1 MRYFF
6 SDLHMG
12 HKDVINFE
20 RHQFKTI
27 EEHDNYIGTIINQLA
42 NKIAKTKIKT
52 MRQDEVWIL
61 GDYGSIDYLYFID
74 WLKRAGA
81 KTYFVYGNHDKKS
94 NLNIFKKY
102 FDEVYLYP
110 VYLSQKL
117 VVSHYPVAIYP
128 DSINLHGHLHG
139 AQLQDLNHICVSMHV
154 INYRPITDRYVD
166 TIYGRLPKF
175 TRRFLYEPWAADHQF
190 TQPKDDVITDFNGNI
205 DLSASRLWQKINAER
220 CVQEND
226 ERSFNV

>member
-61 GDYGSIDYLYFID
+61 GDYGSIDYLYC
-74 WLKRAGA
+74 RVN
-81 KTYFVYGNHDKKS
+81 T
-94 NLNIFKKY
+94 NI
-102 FDEVYLYP
+102 
-110 VYLSQKL
+110 
-117 VVSHYPVAIYP
+117 
-128 DSINLHGHLHG
+128 
-139 AQLQDLNHICVSMHV
+139 
-154 INYRPITDRYVD
+154 
-166 TIYGRLPKF
+166 
-175 TRRFLYEPWAADHQF
+175 
-190 TQPKDDVITDFNGNI
+190 
-205 DLSASRLWQKINAER
+205 
-220 CVQEND
+220 
-226 ERSFNV
+226 